1 MASSKSDL
9 SSLLENFSLLG
20 QTGNRRIEEKN
31 DADGHFMEFL
41 IHDQMDQFKPF
52 TWSEK
57 SRMKCLDE
65 FYVEEGNGTYFL

>member
-9 SSLLENFSLLG
+9 SSLLENFCSLG

-41 IHDQMDQFKPF
+41 IHDQMDHFKPF
-52 TWSEK
+52 TWIEK
-57 SRMKCLDE
+57 GTRYFLDE
-65 FYVEEGNGTYFL
+65 FCVEESNG